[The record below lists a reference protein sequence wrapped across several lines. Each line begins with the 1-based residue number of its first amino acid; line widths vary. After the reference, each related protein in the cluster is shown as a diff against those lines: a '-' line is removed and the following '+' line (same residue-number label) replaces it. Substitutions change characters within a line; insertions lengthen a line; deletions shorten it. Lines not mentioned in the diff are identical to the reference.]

1 MSQKHDKGAQKRK
14 REPEKPQRLSTNH
27 LAASLVERGLA
38 SRSILDGYRP
48 APRKDYD
55 E

>member
-14 REPEKPQRLSTNH
+14 REPEKPERLNTAH

-38 SRSILDGYRP
+38 SRDILETYIPR
-48 APRKDYD
+48 RKDYD
-55 E
+55 A

>member
-14 REPEKPQRLSTNH
+14 REPEKPQRINPAH

-38 SRSILDGYRP
+38 SRDILDGYRP
-48 APRKDYD
+48 APRKDYNA
-55 E
+55 